1 MYVDELSREECLR
14 VLAHAPVARLACASE
29 NQPYVVPVYLA
40 YCQSADGD
48 DYLYGFAT
56 MGRKVTWMRANPL
69 VCVEVDE
76 ISCRSQ
82 WVSVIAFGH
91 FMEIPNIHEQVCGRA
106 PDRSS
111 LAAQNHGVVPPLEP
125 ENEQLFAHQLLEAR
139 AMWWE
144 PASTLRA
151 GIENPGR
158 PNHILPVFYKIRLAD
173 VTGYRAR
180 REEVA
185 EASQPHRPAADN
197 RKRVGWL
204 SRTLN
209 HWRQTASRG
218 TVQLGRNC
226 RNAQAA
232 DVLR

>member
-1 MYVDELSREECLR
+1 MYIDEMSREECLR

-48 DYLYGFAT
+48 DYLYGFT
-56 MGRKVTWMRANPL
+56 TLGRKVTWMRANPQ

-82 WVSVIAFGH
+82 WVSVVAFGQ
-91 FMEIPNIHEQVCGRA
+91 FEEIPNIHEQVCGRA
-106 PDRSS
+106 PERSS
-111 LAAQNHGVVPPLEP
+111 LAGLNLGDAPTLEP
-125 ENEQLFAHQLLEAR
+125 ENEQLFAHKLLEAR

-144 PASTLRA
+144 PASTVRA
-151 GIENPGR
+151 GIDNPER

-180 REEVA
+180 REEAA
-185 EASQPHRPAADN
+185 EVSQPRRPAADN

-204 SRTLN
+204 SRTLDR
-209 HWRQTASRG
+209 WRRATSHG
-218 TVQLGRNC
+218 DVHLGRPC
-226 RNAQAA
+226 RSARAA
-232 DVLR
+232 DALR